1 MSKSIRNICPEPLL
15 LCMKVE
21 WLYSGDPWANAYV
34 VGNILVDAGVMPM
47 AVAPYKEQIETIV
60 LTHCHFDHIA
70 RLKEIAHMCKAK
82 VAIHKTDARGL
93 VDDIHSLAMHFGA
106 RSPGVVPD
114 INLADG
120 DRIGDFIVL
129 NTPGHTPGCIC
140 LYSEKDRLL
149 FSGDTVFADGYFGRY
164 DFPGGSRAELARS
177 LDRLSA
183 LDVEGLFA
191 GHGEP
196 TEENGSRSIAAAVG
210 LMKSGYG

>member
-1 MSKSIRNICPEPLL
+1 MQ
-15 LCMKVE
+15 VE

-34 VGNILVDAGVMPM
+34 VGNILVDAGVLPM
-47 AVAPYKEQIETIV
+47 AVVPYKGQIETIV
-60 LTHCHFDHIA
+60 LTHCHFDHTA
-70 RLKEIAHMCKAK
+70 RVKEIAHMCNAK
-82 VAIHKTDARGL
+82 VAIHRADARGL
-93 VDDIHSLAMHFGA
+93 LDEVPSLSMNFGA
-106 RSPGVVPD
+106 RAPGV
-114 INLADG
+114 IADLLLTEG
-120 DRIGDFIVL
+120 DTIGDFMVL
-129 NTPGHTPGCIC
+129 HTPGHTPGCIC
-140 LYSEKDRLL
+140 LYSAKDRLL
-149 FSGDTVFADGYFGRY
+149 FSGDTVFADGCFGRY